1 MNTRASISAGKTPSL
16 AILFEDDAL
25 LVVNKPAGLLTLPD
39 RFNTTLANVR
49 SLLAERYGEIFI
61 VHRIDRETS
70 GLLVVAK
77 TAEAHKILSEQFESR
92 SVQKLYHGIVQGVVE
107 QDELTIDIPL
117 MPDSVRKGLMA
128 PSVRGKESLTR
139 VRVVERFRMA
149 TFVECELV
157 TGRQHQIR
165 VHCSAIGHALLVDA
179 DYGTASEF
187 KLSTIKRKYN
197 VSKHAEE
204 EQPLVSRTTLHA
216 AAVTLNHPLTGETLT
231 VEAPLPK
238 DLKALLQTLRKYAPY
253 RTSYSSAALL
263 QHLSFE

>member
-1 MNTRASISAGKTPSL
+1 MQALGKTPE
-16 AILFEDDAL
+16 ILFEDDAL

-39 RFNTTLANVR
+39 RFNAMLANVR
-49 SLLAERYGEIFI
+49 SWLAERYGEIFI

-77 TAEAHKILSEQFESR
+77 TAEAHKILSQQFESR
-92 SVQKLYHGIVQGVVE
+92 SVKKLYHGIVQGVVE

-117 MPDSVRKGLMA
+117 MPDPVRKGLMA
-128 PSVRGKESLTR
+128 PSVRGKESLTI
-139 VRVVERFRMA
+139 VRVIERFRMA

-165 VHCSAIGHALLVDA
+165 VHCAAIGHALLVDA
-179 DYGTASEF
+179 EYGTASEF
-187 KLSTIKRKYN
+187 NLSTIKRQYN
-197 VSKHAEE
+197 ISKHAEAE
-204 EQPLVSRTTLHA
+204 KPLVSRTTLHA
-216 AAVTLNHPLTGETLT
+216 AAIMFSHPLTGEALT
-231 VEAPLPK
+231 FEAPLPK
-238 DLKALLQTLRKYAPY
+238 DLKALVQTLRKYAPY